1 MPRAPRSAA
10 PGISVESPERDTYI
24 KGVGAIDLRSDTV
37 TQPTPEMRRAM
48 TTAPLGDDVLGDD
61 PTVKKLEAVAA
72 ARLGKEASVF
82 LPSGTMG
89 NLVGVAVNARQ
100 GEEVIADAESHVYL
114 YEAAGAAAIAG
125 VQIQPITTAAGV
137 MSSEQI
143 EAAIRP
149 RDDFHFALSAA
160 VFLENTH
167 NRHGGVVW
175 PLDALREAATTAH
188 AQGIRVHLD
197 GARIFNAAVALGVD
211 VADIAKPADTVTFCL
226 SKGLG
231 CPAGSLFCGTSET
244 VEHARRWRKRL
255 GGAMRQT
262 GVLAAAGLIALD
274 TMVDR
279 LAEDHANARTLA
291 EGLAEL
297 PGVTCD
303 LSRVQTN
310 LIYFDLAKPTAA
322 EFQEGCRTRGLLG
335 EAVDRQRARFVTH
348 VGITASDVQAA
359 LKICE
364 EVLSA

>member
-1 MPRAPRSAA
+1 
-10 PGISVESPERDTYI
+10 V
-24 KGVGAIDLRSDTV
+24 IDLRSDTV

-48 TTAPLGDDVLGDD
+48 TTAPLGDDVMGDD
-61 PTVKKLEAVAA
+61 PTVNRLEEVAA

-89 NLVGVAVNARQ
+89 NLIGVAINARS
-100 GEEVIADAESHVYL
+100 GEEVIADAESHVFL
-114 YEAAGAAAIAG
+114 YEAAGAAAVVG
-125 VQIQPITTAAGV
+125 VQIQQIATGAGV
-137 MSSEQI
+137 MTPEQI
-143 EAAIRP
+143 EAAVRP
-149 RDDFHFALSAA
+149 RDDVHFALTAA
-160 VFLENTH
+160 LFLENTH

-175 PLDALREAATTAH
+175 PLEALRAASTVAH
-188 AQGIRVHLD
+188 AHGIRVHLD

-211 VADIAKPADTVTFCL
+211 VAEIAAPADTVTFCI

-231 CPAGSLFCGTSET
+231 CPAGSLFCGSRES
-244 VEHARRWRKRL
+244 VDQARRWRKRL

-262 GVLAAAGLIALD
+262 GVLAAAGLVALD

-297 PGVTCD
+297 PGVSCD

-310 LIYFDLAKPTAA
+310 LVYFDVAKVTGP
-322 EFQEGCRTRGLLG
+322 EFQDLCRRRGLLG
-335 EAVDRQRARFVTH
+335 EATDRQRVRFVTH
-348 VGITASDVQAA
+348 NGITAADIQSA

-364 EVLSA
+364 EVMSA

>member
-1 MPRAPRSAA
+1 
-10 PGISVESPERDTYI
+10 VN
-24 KGVGAIDLRSDTV
+24 AIDLRSDTV
-37 TQPTPEMRRAM
+37 TQPTVEMRRAM

-61 PTVKKLEAVAA
+61 PTVNRLEEIAA

-89 NLVGVAVNARQ
+89 NLIGVAVSARQ

-137 MSSEQI
+137 MSPEQI
-143 EAAIRP
+143 EAAVRP

-160 VFLENTH
+160 LFIENTH
-167 NRHGGVVW
+167 NRHGGVAW
-175 PLDALREAATTAH
+175 PLDALREASAAAH
-188 AQGIRVHLD
+188 TQGMRVHLD

-211 VADIAKPADTVTFCL
+211 VADIAAPADTVTFCL

-231 CPAGSLFCGTSET
+231 CPAGSLFCGTKET
-244 VEHARRWRKRL
+244 VEQARRWRKRL

-279 LAEDHANARTLA
+279 LAEDHSNARTLA
-291 EGLAEL
+291 EGLSEL
-297 PGVTCD
+297 PGVSCD

-310 LIYFDLAKPTAA
+310 LIYFDVTTLTAA

-335 EAVDRQRARFVTH
+335 EAVDRQRVRFVTH
-348 VGITASDVQAA
+348 VGITPADVQSA

-364 EVLSA
+364 EIVSA